1 MKKIANKI
9 TKYLLL
15 FIMVIYDMMTPIT
28 VLAAGNGE
36 NGIEKGSV
44 GINNAV
50 SSDGGNSVTVSATN
64 GNVTVNKTVRKTD
77 TEGKY
82 EVSFH
87 ISGEEV
93 ETTTT
98 STVPVYA
105 VVVFDKSGSM
115 YERECLRYEY
125 SIFGRYCAER
135 GDEIKFSSAVEG
147 AGKAFEGIADMIEKV
162 NANAQEMQRVV
173 ESLTSGT
180 ESIKD
185 AFSNIKSQSDSVIGE
200 TENVSAASEEQSA
213 SMQEIAEASQK
224 LSEVA
229 EQLEEAVAKFKL

>member
-1 MKKIANKI
+1 MSGFSDRLSASSEQINE
-9 TKYLLL
+9 T
-15 FIMVIYDMMTPIT
+15 T
-28 VLAAGNGE
+28 LAADEGRKQVNEAVEKIKVIEESVE
-36 NGIEKGSV
+36 NTSK
-44 GINNAV
+44 AV
-50 SSDGGNSVTVSATN
+50 SQLGEQIGDIQDIARQTN
-64 GNVTVNKTVRKTD
+64 LLSLNASIEAARAG
-77 TEGKY
+77 EAGKG
-82 EVSFH
+82 F
-87 ISGEEV
+87 
-93 ETTTT
+93 
-98 STVPVYA
+98 A
-105 VVVFDKSGSM
+105 VVASEIQTLAQQSSDSAGHIAEKISAIQSQSDIALNAMQSGL
-115 YERECLRYEY
+115 ENVK
-125 SIFGRYCAER
+125 G
-135 GDEIKFSSAVEG
+135 GSSAVEG